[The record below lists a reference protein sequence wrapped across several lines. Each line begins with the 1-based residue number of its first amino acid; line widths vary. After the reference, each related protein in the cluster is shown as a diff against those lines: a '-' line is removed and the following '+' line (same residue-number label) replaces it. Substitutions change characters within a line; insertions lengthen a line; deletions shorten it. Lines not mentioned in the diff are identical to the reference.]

1 MTDQQPVEGTP
12 ATPAPATPAEG
23 SQDAN
28 STRTA
33 EQVEAEYKA
42 RLSGKDKA
50 HSAEVAELRRQ
61 LEAAQQTGT
70 MKATEAGEASQ
81 SVEEL
86 RKQLAEAE
94 KARQADRQQFEGTL
108 RSTKYPYAA
117 EALDPQVLATM
128 DEAKLAGLNARLTP
142 SRPGAGV
149 DPSTPPRNTEVPKPT
164 SEKTAAELR
173 ADLARLG
180 PEYAASLRR

>member
-1 MTDQQPVEGTP
+1 MTDQQPVEQTP
-12 ATPAPATPAEG
+12 ATPTEGSPAE
-23 SQDAN
+23 
-28 STRTA
+28 TPRTA

-50 HSAEVAELRRQ
+50 HAAEVAELRRQ

-70 MKATEAGEASQ
+70 QKATEGEQANQ
-81 SVEEL
+81 TVEQLRAEL
-86 RKQLAEAE
+86 ARAQ
-94 KARQADRQQFEGTL
+94 KAQQEQAQQFTGQL

-142 SRPGAGV
+142 SRPSAGI
-149 DPSTPPRNTEVPKPT
+149 DPSTPPKDTAPAKPT
-164 SEKTAAELR
+164 SEKTAAELKQ
-173 ADLARLG
+173 DLAKYG
-180 PEYAASLRR
+180 PAFAQELRGQ